1 MAARDVDLIPVEV
14 AFALPGVQFLLA
26 LSVPEGTTVA
36 EAVSISGIADLVREH
51 LSPDGPGWHEDYG
64 LYGKPV
70 AATTR
75 VCAGDRVE
83 LYRPL
88 RIDPKARRR
97 LRAQAAGKSPSGVCG
112 A

>member
-14 AFALPGVQFLLA
+14 AFALPEAQFLLA
-26 LSVPEGTTVA
+26 LSVPKGTTVA
-36 EAVSISGIADLVREH
+36 EAVRISGIAELAREH
-51 LSPDGPGWHEDYG
+51 LPSDGSGWHEDYG
-64 LYGKPV
+64 LHGKPV

-97 LRAQAAGKSPSGVCG
+97 LRAQAAGKGPVRG
-112 A
+112 